1 MEKILF
7 VASEAVPFIKTGGLA
22 DVMGALPKELAA
34 KGMDVRLVI
43 PKYSLI
49 KDEAKQQ
56 MKQVT
61 TGIVNLAWRQLYYGV
76 DEIDMDGVK
85 VYFIDNEWYFKRD
98 RLYGYAD
105 DDERFAYFCRA
116 VLTMLP
122 RIGFQPDIIHGNDWH
137 TGMLGVFL
145 KEDFYHDDFYKNMK
159 FVYTIHNLKYQGIYP
174 ASIMQDIIGLPQ
186 HLFDNGNLECDGCV
200 NYMKSGMVYADYITT
215 VSPTYAQEITYPY
228 FGERLDG
235 YIRSNQDKVV
245 GIING
250 LDEDAYNP
258 ETDPYIAQTY
268 TSKDARAGKRVNKDA
283 LRKELGLRIKR
294 GVPMVAMVSRLV
306 EDKGMDLVTR
316 IMDELVEDDVQLVIV
331 GTGDWRYEE
340 AFRDLARRYPTK
352 VSANI
357 MFNEGLAHRVYAAAD
372 IFLMPSRYEPC
383 GLSQLIAL
391 RYGAV
396 PVVRE
401 TGGLRDTVVPFDK
414 YKNQGNGLTFPNF
427 NAHELLF
434 TAKTA
439 LGYYE
444 DTALWDHI
452 VKNAMESDYSWKRS
466 AQAYADLYK
475 KVLNR

>member
-145 KEDFYHDDFYKNMK
+145 KEDF
-159 FVYTIHNLKYQGIYP
+159 
-174 ASIMQDIIGLPQ
+174 
-186 HLFDNGNLECDGCV
+186 
-200 NYMKSGMVYADYITT
+200 
-215 VSPTYAQEITYPY
+215 
-228 FGERLDG
+228 
-235 YIRSNQDKVV
+235 
-245 GIING
+245 
-250 LDEDAYNP
+250 
-258 ETDPYIAQTY
+258 
-268 TSKDARAGKRVNKDA
+268 
-283 LRKELGLRIKR
+283 
-294 GVPMVAMVSRLV
+294 
-306 EDKGMDLVTR
+306 
-316 IMDELVEDDVQLVIV
+316 
-331 GTGDWRYEE
+331 
-340 AFRDLARRYPTK
+340 
-352 VSANI
+352 
-357 MFNEGLAHRVYAAAD
+357 
-372 IFLMPSRYEPC
+372 
-383 GLSQLIAL
+383 
-391 RYGAV
+391 
-396 PVVRE
+396 
-401 TGGLRDTVVPFDK
+401 
-414 YKNQGNGLTFPNF
+414 
-427 NAHELLF
+427 
-434 TAKTA
+434 
-439 LGYYE
+439 
-444 DTALWDHI
+444 
-452 VKNAMESDYSWKRS
+452 
-466 AQAYADLYK
+466 
-475 KVLNR
+475 